1 MPVFYVDG
9 QSIGNQ
15 QKGQP
20 RQAKIAVV
28 YREEP
33 GTDFRIRWQEIG
45 DKTNNEAEYHAL
57 LKALSIIRSKWAE
70 TREGVLPRSVGPI
83 KIYSDSRLIVNQVKG
98 EYDVKDEKLQG
109 LREKARDMMEGLGP
123 VTVGWVP
130 REKNLAGQYLENKW
144 QDGIVE
150 TDRDP

>member
-9 QSIGNQ
+9 QSLGNQ

-28 YREEP
+28 YREKP
-33 GTDFRIRWQEIG
+33 GADFRIRCQGIG

-70 TREGVLPRSVGPI
+70 AGEGVLPRGVEPI
-83 KIYSDSRLIVNQVKG
+83 KIYSDSELIVNQVKG
-98 EYDVKDEKLQG
+98 EYKVKKPNLRDLQ
-109 LREKARDMMEGLGP
+109 EKARDMMEKLGS